1 MCCYIENLYSHISI
15 FQVITVL
22 SAWKEGD
29 WTSPL
34 IQETSSLLKRL
45 AESSRYLTLRGGCH
59 LGGEPKGHWLTIMS
73 SHEARCKKLQ
83 TIYLFVLLNKKS
95 SCQMNLFFSK
105 TQILEV
111 ALKLSTSGNLG
122 SFQCSAKVLP
132 NSKTIFNFITMVNN
146 QS

>member
-1 MCCYIENLYSHISI
+1 MPN
-15 FQVITVL
+15 
-22 SAWKEGD
+22 
-29 WTSPL
+29 
-34 IQETSSLLKRL
+34 
-45 AESSRYLTLRGGCH
+45 ES
-59 LGGEPKGHWLTIMS
+59 
-73 SHEARCKKLQ
+73 
-83 TIYLFVLLNKKS
+83 
-95 SCQMNLFFSK
+95 FFSK